1 MFVIL
6 IVSIGSPFKSH
17 SLCAS
22 EALLET
28 HDVLKMCIA
37 DVSKPRHVPRWTIHG
52 EFAFSKTSRLVPLAR
67 ERNVLWFGEVCNVFW
82 LASSRLLTP
91 RFFRMP

>member
-1 MFVIL
+1 MRAFVSSVPLVGPSLRYFPTRVSGTKNMFVIL

-52 EFAFSKTSRLVPLAR
+52 
-67 ERNVLWFGEVCNVFW
+67 VLNMGWKRAKV
-82 LASSRLLTP
+82 
-91 RFFRMP
+91 